1 MDHVNTT
8 PRLAELRKLMKEN
21 NISAYIVPSGDS
33 HASEYAADCFNR
45 REYISGFDGS
55 AGTAVVSEE
64 AAALSTDGRYFNQAT
79 KQLDDNWRLIKF
91 GIPEEIT
98 WQDWAAEQC
107 KHGKTAGVDPTLL
120 TPAVAKKLTETI
132 QKAGGLGL
140 VAITENLIDRIWGNE
155 RPTTPTN
162 KVFIH
167 ADKYA
172 GKTVKDK
179 LAELR
184 EEITKKKAIGL
195 YVTALDEVAWLFNL
209 RGNDVEYNPVFY
221 CYASITHREAILY
234 VDEPKVNQS
243 VREHLITNEV
253 KVKPYSSFFA
263 DVEAASDGKYLIT
276 DTASWAVKTAIGSE
290 DKVEEVKSFITDA
303 KSVKNEVE
311 LEGMRACHIRDG
323 AALTS
328 YYAWLENQLI
338 EKKASIDEAQAAD
351 MLTEFRKKQDLFVGE
366 SFATISCTGPN
377 AAIMHY
383 HARHGKSSIIDP
395 NAVYLCDAG
404 AQYYDGTT
412 DTTRTMHFGTPTERE
427 KEAYTR
433 VLKGLIALDRAIF
446 PKGATGFALDA
457 FARQFLWNAGLDF
470 RHGTGHGVGSFLN
483 VHEGPM
489 GIGARPAYSEFP
501 LKPGNVISNEPG
513 YYEDGNFGIRIENV
527 IVVKEVKTK
536 NNFGGT
542 PYYGFE
548 NVTMVPYCNN
558 LMDKTLLTQ
567 EEKNWIN
574 AKNNETL
581 QKIQGLV
588 ANDELALGFL
598 KRNTQPV

>member
-1 MDHVNTT
+1 MDRVNTT

-55 AGTAVVSEE
+55 AGIAVVSEE

-79 KQLDDNWRLIKF
+79 QQLDDNWRLIKF

-98 WQDWAAEQC
+98 WQDWVAEQC
-107 KHGKTAGVDPTLL
+107 KDGKTAGVDPTLL

-132 QKAGGLGL
+132 QKAGGSGL
-140 VAITENLIDRIWGNE
+140 VAITKNLIDIIWGNE
-155 RPTTPTN
+155 RPTIPTN

-167 ADKYA
+167 PDKYA

-184 EEITKKKAIGL
+184 EEITKKKATGL

-234 VDEPKVNQS
+234 VEESKVNQS
-243 VREHLITNEV
+243 VREHLTTNEV

-263 DVEAASDGKYLIT
+263 DVEGASDGKYLIT

-290 DKVEEVKSFITDA
+290 DNVEEVKSSITDA

-351 MLTEFRKKQDLFVGE
+351 MLMEFRKKQDLFVGE
-366 SFATISCTGPN
+366 SFATISCTGP
-377 AAIMHY
+377 
-383 HARHGKSSIIDP
+383 K
-395 NAVYLCDAG
+395 
-404 AQYYDGTT
+404 
-412 DTTRTMHFGTPTERE
+412 
-427 KEAYTR
+427 
-433 VLKGLIALDRAIF
+433 
-446 PKGATGFALDA
+446 
-457 FARQFLWNAGLDF
+457 
-470 RHGTGHGVGSFLN
+470 
-483 VHEGPM
+483 
-489 GIGARPAYSEFP
+489 
-501 LKPGNVISNEPG
+501 
-513 YYEDGNFGIRIENV
+513 
-527 IVVKEVKTK
+527 
-536 NNFGGT
+536 
-542 PYYGFE
+542 
-548 NVTMVPYCNN
+548 
-558 LMDKTLLTQ
+558 
-567 EEKNWIN
+567 
-574 AKNNETL
+574 
-581 QKIQGLV
+581 
-588 ANDELALGFL
+588 
-598 KRNTQPV
+598 

>member
-1 MDHVNTT
+1 MARVNTT

-33 HASEYAADCFNR
+33 HASEYAAECFNR

-55 AGTAVVSEE
+55 AGTAVISEE

-79 KQLDDNWRLIKF
+79 SQLDENWRLIKF

-98 WQDWAAEQC
+98 WQDWVAEQC
-107 KHGKTAGVDPTLL
+107 KDGKAAGVDPTLI
-120 TPAVAKKLTETI
+120 TPSVAKKLSETI
-132 QKAGGLGL
+132 QKAGGTGL
-140 VAITENLIDRIWGNE
+140 VAITNNLVDKIWGGE

-162 KVFIH
+162 KAFVH
-167 ADKYA
+167 PEKYA
-172 GKTVKDK
+172 GKSVKDK
-179 LAELR
+179 LVDLR
-184 EEITKKKAIGL
+184 EEITKKKAAGM

-209 RGNDVEYNPVFY
+209 RGNDVEFNPVFY
-221 CYASITHREAILY
+221 CYASITQDEAILY
-234 VDEPKVNQS
+234 VEESKAEQS
-243 VREHLITNEV
+243 VREHLTANEV
-253 KVKPYSSFFA
+253 KIKPYTSFFA
-263 DVEAASDGKYLIT
+263 DVEKAPEGKYLIT
-276 DTASWAVKTAIGSE
+276 DTASWAVKTAIGSD
-290 DKVEEVKSFITDA
+290 DKVEEVKSSITDA
-303 KSVKNEVE
+303 KSIKNEVE

-328 YYAWLENQLI
+328 YYAWLEHELV
-338 EKKASIDEAQAAD
+338 EKKSSIDEAQAAD
-351 MLTEFRKKQDLFVGE
+351 KLMEFRKKQDLFVGE
-366 SFATISCTGPN
+366 SFATISCSGPK
-377 AAIMHY
+377 
-383 HARHGKSSIIDP
+383 HGSSSVIDP

-489 GIGARPAYSEFP
+489 GIGARPAYSEFT
-501 LKPGNVISNEPG
+501 LKPGNVLSNEPG

-558 LMDKTLLTQ
+558 MMDMSLLTQ
-567 EEKNWIN
+567 EEKDWIN
-574 AKNNETL
+574 ARNKETL
-581 QKIQGLV
+581 EKTQGLV
-588 ANDELALGFL
+588 ANDELALAFL
-598 KRNTQPV
+598 QRNTQPI